1 MMRDRLVKFLATGF
15 GVGYLP
21 VAPGTAGSVVGI
33 GFWWALNQTHHLW
46 LRGLFLVLAIA
57 LAVWCAG
64 AAAELMHHPDPS
76 SVVIDEIVAMPL
88 VMIGLGARWWH
99 VVVAFALFRLFD
111 IWKPPPVREAEDFS
125 GGIGIVLDDLL
136 AAAYACVAT
145 HLVVYLVS
153 LVKP

>member
-1 MMRDRLVKFLATGF
+1 MRDRLVKFLATGF
-15 GVGYLP
+15 GIGYLP
-21 VAPGTAGSVVGI
+21 AAPGTAGSLVGV

-46 LRGLFLVLAIA
+46 LRGLLLVLAVA

-64 AAAELMHHPDPS
+64 AAAELMHHPDPP
-76 SVVIDEIVAMPL
+76 SVVIDEIVALPL
-88 VMIGLGARWWH
+88 AMIGLGAHWWH

-111 IWKPPPVREAEDFS
+111 IWKPPPVGDAESFS

-136 AAAYACVAT
+136 AAAYACAGT

-153 LVKP
+153 LTRH

>member
-1 MMRDRLVKFLATGF
+1 MRDRLVKFLATGF

-46 LRGLFLVLAIA
+46 LRGLLLVLAIA

-64 AAAELMHHPDPS
+64 AAADLMHHPDPS
-76 SVVIDEIVAMPL
+76 SVIIDEIVAMPL
-88 VMIGLGARWWH
+88 VMFGLGARWWH

-111 IWKPPPVREAEDFS
+111 IWKPPPVRDAEGFS

-153 LVKP
+153 LVKH

>member
-1 MMRDRLVKFLATGF
+1 MRDRLIKFLATGF

-46 LRGLFLVLAIA
+46 LRGLLLVLAIA

-76 SVVIDEIVAMPL
+76 SVIIDEIVAMPL
-88 VMIGLGARWWH
+88 VMIGLGERWWH
-99 VVVAFALFRLFD
+99 VVVAFAFFRLFD
-111 IWKPPPVREAEDFS
+111 IWKPPPVSDAEDFS
-125 GGIGIVLDDLL
+125 GGIGIVLDDLV
-136 AAAYACVAT
+136 AAVYACVAT

-153 LVKP
+153 LAKH

>member
-1 MMRDRLVKFLATGF
+1 MRDRLVKFLATGF

-33 GFWWALNQTHHLW
+33 GFWWALNQTHHVW
-46 LRGLFLVLAIA
+46 LRGLLLVLAIA

-64 AAAELMHHPDPS
+64 TAAELMHHPDPS

-111 IWKPPPVREAEDFS
+111 IWKPPPVRDAEDFS
-125 GGIGIVLDDLL
+125 GGIGIVLDDLF
-136 AAAYACVAT
+136 AAAYACAAT

-153 LVKP
+153 LVRH

>member
-1 MMRDRLVKFLATGF
+1 MRDQLVKFLATGF

-21 VAPGTAGSVVGI
+21 VAPGTAGSVMGI

-46 LRGLFLVLAIA
+46 LRGLLLLFAIA

-76 SVVIDEIVAMPL
+76 SVIIDEIVAMPL

-111 IWKPPPVREAEDFS
+111 IWKPPPVSDAEDFS
-125 GGIGIVLDDLL
+125 GGIGIVLDDLF
-136 AAAYACVAT
+136 AAAYACGAT

-153 LVKP
+153 LVKR

>member
-1 MMRDRLVKFLATGF
+1 MRDRLVKFLATGF

-21 VAPGTAGSVVGI
+21 LAPGTAGSLVGI

-46 LRGLFLVLAIA
+46 LRGLLLVLAIA

-76 SVVIDEIVAMPL
+76 SVIIDEIVAMPL

-111 IWKPPPVREAEDFS
+111 IWKPPPVSDAEDFS

-136 AAAYACVAT
+136 AAVYACLAT

-153 LVKP
+153 LVKR

>member
-1 MMRDRLVKFLATGF
+1 MRDRLVKFLATGF

-21 VAPGTAGSVVGI
+21 VAPGTAGSLVGI
-33 GFWWALNQTHHLW
+33 GFWWALNQTQHLW
-46 LRGLFLVLAIA
+46 LRGLLLVLAIA
-57 LAVWCAG
+57 LAIWCAG

-111 IWKPPPVREAEDFS
+111 IWKPPPVRDAEDFS
-125 GGIGIVLDDLL
+125 GGIGIVLDDLF

-153 LVKP
+153 LVKH